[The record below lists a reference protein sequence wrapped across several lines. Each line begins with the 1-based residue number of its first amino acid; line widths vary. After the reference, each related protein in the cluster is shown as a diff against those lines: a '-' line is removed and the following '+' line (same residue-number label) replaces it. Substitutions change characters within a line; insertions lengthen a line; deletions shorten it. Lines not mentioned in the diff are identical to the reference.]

1 MSPRFFRRPLAL
13 AAAVTFSL
21 PLLAAATPAIPPKEP
36 APQSGSVPASQPQSD
51 AVDPARAAVISTDG
65 THGTQTLQPPTADRQ
80 GISLR
85 QNDEEQ
91 AVKKALIH
99 SSSGL
104 RALGAGDRAQ
114 AQRELEVSVSILL
127 KLPGVANP
135 DGHRLQL
142 IEQTAALRA
151 ALSAASPDEDNQASE
166 QEDEA
171 DTEESPDLV
180 NPAEEPGLESPE
192 IKPDSLSEPDLSKFD
207 VPIVLNEKVKA
218 YIVFFQTTKKKVIS
232 EALDRSGRYLP
243 MMREIFQEQ
252 GLPLDLVNLAYIESG
267 FKYRAFSRAKAAG
280 IWQFIKSTGKRYR
293 LEVNNWLDERRDP
306 EKATRAAA
314 AYLKELFGMFD
325 SWPLALASYNAGE
338 HRVQRARVRQGTD
351 DFWSLKLPRET
362 QLFVPAFMAMTV
374 IAKDPERYGFAPPVE
389 EAWKVERGGVP
400 GAIALHHIA
409 RAIDA
414 TPDKIRDLNPALRHG
429 VTPVNYRE
437 YEVNLPSGTKELL
450 LAQVDQLPRTR
461 PREVVRAAGN
471 EGGNRYRV
479 RPGDT
484 LGKIASRYRTTAG
497 HIARLNDMKVEDT
510 LRVGV
515 LLDLPHGK
523 RSTEPVTASTAAH
536 RSRTVVSVAPKPAA
550 PVRSP
555 VHVVRRGDTL
565 WGIAKAYAVTPEELR
580 RWNDLGPRAR
590 LLPGQLLRVTIHATK
605 MTAEAGGGSTV
616 SARPVRYRVKRGDT
630 LWEIARSH
638 DVTQE
643 ELRRWNDLT
652 HRAKLRVGQELTIHL
667 DKS

>member
-1 MSPRFFRRPLAL
+1 MSPRLFRMPLAL
-13 AAAVTFSL
+13 AAAVTLSL

-36 APQSGSVPASQPQSD
+36 APQSGPVSTSQPQSD
-51 AVDPARAAVISTDG
+51 AVDPARPAVISTDG
-65 THGTQTLQPPTADRQ
+65 AQTLQPPTADRQ
-80 GISLR
+80 GISPR
-85 QNDEEQ
+85 QGDEEQ
-91 AVKKALIH
+91 AVKKALTH

-151 ALSAASPDEDNQASE
+151 ALSAASPDDDNQASE

-280 IWQFIKSTGKRYR
+280 IWQFIKETGRRYR
-293 LEVNNWLDERRDP
+293 LEVSHWLDERRDP

-338 HRVQRARVRQGTD
+338 QRVQRARVRQGTD

-362 QLFVPAFMAMTV
+362 QLFVPAFMAMTI
-374 IAKDPERYGFAPPVE
+374 IAKDPGRYGFTPPVE
-389 EAWKVERGGVP
+389 KAWEVERAAVP

-409 RAIDA
+409 RAINA
-414 TPDKIRDLNPALRHG
+414 TPDEIRDLNPALRGG

-437 YEVNLPSGTKELL
+437 YEINLPSGTRALL
-450 LAQVDQLPRTR
+450 LAQVAQLPRTR
-461 PREVVRAAGN
+461 PREVVRVAAN

-484 LGKIASRYRTTAG
+484 LGKIASRHGTKASQL
-497 HIARLNDMKVEDT
+497 ANLNGMRVGDT

-515 LLDLPHGK
+515 VLTLPQGK
-523 RSTEPVTASTAAH
+523 RQTEHPIASAPAN
-536 RSRTVVSVAPKPAA
+536 RSRTAVSVAPKPAA

-555 VHVVRRGDTL
+555 VHVVRQGDTL
-565 WGIAKAYAVTPEELR
+565 WGIAKAHAVTPDELR
-580 RWNDLGPRAR
+580 RWNDLGPRVM
-590 LLPGQLLRVTIHATK
+590 LKPGQSLRVAVHAPKTTSK
-605 MTAEAGGGSTV
+605 AGGASNV
-616 SARPVRYRVKRGDT
+616 SEKPVRYRVKRGDT

-638 DVTQE
+638 DVTPEKLSQ
-643 ELRRWNDLT
+643 WNDLT

>member
-1 MSPRFFRRPLAL
+1 MSHRLFRMPLAL
-13 AAAVTFSL
+13 AVAATFSL

-36 APQSGSVPASQPQSD
+36 TPQSGPVSTSQPQSD

-65 THGTQTLQPPTADRQ
+65 TQTLQPPTADRQ
-80 GISLR
+80 GISPS
-85 QNDEEQ
+85 QTDEEQ
-91 AVKKALIH
+91 AIKKALIH

-151 ALSAASPDEDNQASE
+151 ALSAASPDEDNQTSE

-180 NPAEEPGLESPE
+180 NPTEEPGLESPE
-192 IKPDSLSEPDLSKFD
+192 IKPDSLSDPDLSKFD

-218 YIVFFQTTKKKVIS
+218 YIVFFQTTKRKLIS

-252 GLPLDLVNLAYIESG
+252 GLPLDLVNLAYIESA

-293 LEVNNWLDERRDP
+293 LEVNHWVDERRDP

-314 AYLKELFGMFD
+314 AYLKELYGMFD

-374 IAKDPERYGFAPPVE
+374 IAKDPERYGFDPPVE
-389 EAWKVERGGVP
+389 KAWEVEQVRVP
-400 GAIALHHIA
+400 GAIDIRHIA
-409 RAIDA
+409 RAVNVTHEEIH
-414 TPDKIRDLNPALRHG
+414 DLNPALRHG

-450 LAQVDQLPRTR
+450 LAQVDQLPRTYR
-461 PREVVRAAGN
+461 RYRRVVRAARN
-471 EGGNRYRV
+471 QSADRYRV
-479 RPGDT
+479 KRGDT
-484 LGKIASRYRTTAG
+484 LGKIASRYRTTAD
-497 HIARLNDMKVEDT
+497 HIARLNDMRVNGT
-510 LRVGV
+510 LRAGV
-515 LLDLPHGK
+515 VLKLRYGK
-523 RSTEPVTASTAAH
+523 RSRGPAVASAPANA
-536 RSRTVVSVAPKPAA
+536 SRTVATVASKQAA
-550 PVRSP
+550 TLRSLF
-555 VHVVRRGDTL
+555 HVVRRGDTL
-565 WGIAKAYAVTPEELR
+565 WGIAKVYAVTPEELR
-580 RWNDLGPRAR
+580 RWNDLGHRVM
-590 LLPGQLLRVTIHATK
+590 LQPGQSLRVAVHAPKTTSK
-605 MTAEAGGGSTV
+605 AGGAFKV
-616 SARPVRYRVKRGDT
+616 SERPVRYRVKRGDT

-638 DVTQE
+638 DVTPQE
-643 ELRRWNDLT
+643 LSQWNDLT

>member
-1 MSPRFFRRPLAL
+1 MSPWFFRRPLAL
-13 AAAVTFSL
+13 SAAFTFSL
-21 PLLAAATPAIPPKEP
+21 PLLAAATPVIPPKEP
-36 APQSGSVPASQPQSD
+36 APQSGPVSTSQPQSD
-51 AVDPARAAVISTDG
+51 VVDPARTAVVSPDG
-65 THGTQTLQPPTADRQ
+65 TQPLQPPTADRQ
-80 GISLR
+80 GISPG
-85 QNDEEQ
+85 QSDDEQ
-91 AVKKALIH
+91 SIKKALIH
-99 SSSGL
+99 SSAGL
-104 RALGAGDRAQ
+104 RALGSGDRAQ
-114 AQRELEVSVSILL
+114 AQRELDASINLLSKMPETANTDGRRL
-127 KLPGVANP
+127 KL
-135 DGHRLQL
+135 
-142 IEQTAALRA
+142 IEETAALRA
-151 ALSAASPDEDNQASE
+151 ALSAASPDDDNQVSE

-180 NPAEEPGLESPE
+180 NPAEEPALESPE
-192 IKPDSLSEPDLSKFD
+192 VKPDLLSEPDLSKFD
-207 VPIVLNEKVKA
+207 VPIVLNEEVKA

-243 MMREIFQEQ
+243 MMREIFREQ

-280 IWQFIKSTGKRYR
+280 IWQFIKETGKRYR
-293 LEVNNWLDERRDP
+293 LAVSHWLDERRDP

-314 AYLKELFGMFD
+314 AYLKELYGMFN

-338 HRVQRARVRQGTD
+338 HRVQRARVQQGTD

-374 IAKDPERYGFAPPVE
+374 IAKDPERYGFTSPVE
-389 EAWKVERGGVP
+389 KAWEVEQAVVP

-414 TPDKIRDLNPALRHG
+414 TPDEIHDLNPALRHG

-437 YEVNLPSGTKELL
+437 YEVNLPSGTRALL
-450 LAQVDQLPRTR
+450 LAQVDQLPRTYR
-461 PREVVRAAGN
+461 RHRQVIRAARN
-471 EGGNRYRV
+471 QSADRYRV

-484 LGKIASRYRTTAG
+484 LGKIASHHGTKTS
-497 HIARLNDMKVEDT
+497 HLARLNDMRVDDT

-515 LLDLPHGK
+515 VLNLPRGK
-523 RSTEPVTASTAAH
+523 RQVEHPVTSAPGN
-536 RSRTVVSVAPKPAA
+536 RSRTMVSAAPKPAG
-550 PVRSP
+550 PIQFLGHIVK
-555 VHVVRRGDTL
+555 RGDTL

-590 LLPGQLLRVTIHATK
+590 LLPGRSLRVAIRASKT
-605 MTAEAGGGSTV
+605 TAEAGGASKV
-616 SARPVRYRVKRGDT
+616 SERPVRYRVKRGDT

-638 DVTQE
+638 DVNPE

>member
-1 MSPRFFRRPLAL
+1 MSPWFFRRPLAL
-13 AAAVTFSL
+13 SAAFTFSL
-21 PLLAAATPAIPPKEP
+21 PLLAAATPAIPPTEP
-36 APQSGSVPASQPQSD
+36 APQSGPVSTSQPQSD
-51 AVDPARAAVISTDG
+51 AVDPARPAVVSPDG
-65 THGTQTLQPPTADRQ
+65 TQPLQPPTADRQ
-80 GISLR
+80 GISPG
-85 QNDEEQ
+85 QSDDEQ
-91 AVKKALIH
+91 AVKKALTH

-104 RALGAGDRAQ
+104 LALGSGDRAQ
-114 AQRELEVSVSILL
+114 AQRELEASISILL

-135 DGHRLQL
+135 DAHRLQL
-142 IEQTAALRA
+142 IEQTAALKA
-151 ALSAASPDEDNQASE
+151 GLSAASPDEANQASE

-180 NPAEEPGLESPE
+180 NPEEEPGLESPE

-218 YIVFFQTTKKKVIS
+218 YIVFFQTTKKKLIS

-243 MMREIFQEQ
+243 MMRKIFQEK
-252 GLPLDLVNLAYIESG
+252 GLPLDLVNLAYIESA
-267 FKYRAFSRAKAAG
+267 FKYRAYSRAKAAG

-293 LEVNNWLDERRDP
+293 LEVNNWVDERRDP

-314 AYLKELFGMFD
+314 TYLKELFGMFD

-338 HRVQRARVRQGTD
+338 QRVQRARVRQGTD
-351 DFWSLKLPRET
+351 DFWSLRLPKET
-362 QLFVPAFMAMTV
+362 QFYVPAFMAMTI
-374 IAKDPERYGFAPPVE
+374 IAKDPERYGFTSPVE
-389 EAWKVERGGVP
+389 EAWKVERAVVP

-409 RAIDA
+409 RAIDV

-429 VTPVNYRE
+429 VTPVTYRR
-437 YEVNLPSGTKELL
+437 YEINLPSGTRALL

-479 RPGDT
+479 RLGDT
-484 LGKIASRYRTTAG
+484 LGKIASRHGAKASRLAK
-497 HIARLNDMKVEDT
+497 LNDMAVDDT

-515 LLDLPHGK
+515 VLNLPHGK
-523 RSTEPVTASTAAH
+523 RSTEAPVALAAAG
-536 RSRTVVSVAPKPAA
+536 RSRKGVSVAPKPAG
-550 PVRSP
+550 PIQSL
-555 VHVVRRGDTL
+555 VHIVKRGDTL

-590 LLPGQLLRVTIHATK
+590 LLAGRSLRVATHASKT
-605 MTAEAGGGSTV
+605 TAVADGASKV
-616 SARPVRYRVKRGDT
+616 SERPVRYRVKRGDT

-638 DVTQE
+638 DVSPE

-652 HRAKLRVGQELTIHL
+652 HRANLRVGQQLTIHL

>member
-1 MSPRFFRRPLAL
+1 MSPRLFRMPLAL
-13 AAAVTFSL
+13 SAAVTFSF
-21 PLLAAATPAIPPKEP
+21 PLLAAATPAIPLKEP
-36 APQSGSVPASQPQSD
+36 APQSGPVSTSQPQSD
-51 AVDPARAAVISTDG
+51 AVDPAKPAAVSTDG
-65 THGTQTLQPPTADRQ
+65 AQTLQPPTADRQ
-80 GISLR
+80 GTPPS
-85 QNDEEQ
+85 QGDEEQ
-91 AVKKALIH
+91 SIKKALIH
-99 SSSGL
+99 SSAGL
-104 RALGAGDRAQ
+104 RALGVGDRAQ
-114 AQRELEVSVSILL
+114 AQRELDASINLLSRMPETANTDGRRL
-127 KLPGVANP
+127 KL
-135 DGHRLQL
+135 
-142 IEQTAALRA
+142 IEETAALKA
-151 ALSAASPDEDNQASE
+151 ALSAASPDDDNQTSE

-180 NPAEEPGLESPE
+180 NPEEEPGLESPE

-218 YIVFFQTTKKKVIS
+218 YIVFFQTKKKKLIS

-243 MMREIFQEQ
+243 MMRKIFQEK
-252 GLPLDLVNLAYIESG
+252 GLPLDLVNLAYIESA

-293 LEVNNWLDERRDP
+293 LEVNNWVDERRDP

-314 AYLKELFGMFD
+314 TYLKELFGMFD

-338 HRVQRARVRQGTD
+338 QRVQRARVRQGTD
-351 DFWSLKLPRET
+351 DFWSLRLPKET
-362 QLFVPAFMAMTV
+362 QFYVPAFMAMTI
-374 IAKDPERYGFAPPVE
+374 IAKDPERYGFTSPVE
-389 EAWKVERGGVP
+389 EAWKVERAAVP

-414 TPDKIRDLNPALRHG
+414 TPDKIHDLNPALRHG
-429 VTPVNYRE
+429 VTPVTYRR
-437 YEVNLPSGTKELL
+437 YEINLPSGTRALL

-484 LGKIASRYRTTAG
+484 LGKIASRHGAK
-497 HIARLNDMKVEDT
+497 ASQLAKLNDMGVDDT
-510 LRVGV
+510 LGVGV
-515 LLDLPHGK
+515 VLNLPQGK
-523 RSTEPVTASTAAH
+523 RQGEHPIASAPAN
-536 RSRTVVSVAPKPAA
+536 RSRTVVLSVAPRPAA

-555 VHVVRRGDTL
+555 VHVVRQGDTL
-565 WGIAKAYAVTPEELR
+565 SGIAKAYAVTPEELR

-590 LLPGQLLRVTIHATK
+590 LLPGRSLRVAIHASKT
-605 MTAEAGGGSTV
+605 TAEAGGASKV
-616 SARPVRYRVKRGDT
+616 SDRPVRYRIKRGDT

-638 DVTQE
+638 EVTPE
-643 ELRRWNDLT
+643 ELRRSNDLT

>member
-36 APQSGSVPASQPQSD
+36 APQSGPVSTSQPQSD
-51 AVDPARAAVISTDG
+51 AVDPARPAVVSTDG
-65 THGTQTLQPPTADRQ
+65 AHGTPTLQPPTADRQ
-80 GISLR
+80 GTPPR
-85 QNDEEQ
+85 QGDEEQ
-91 AVKKALIH
+91 AVKKALTH

-114 AQRELEVSVSILL
+114 AQRELEASISILL

-135 DGHRLQL
+135 DAHRLQL

-151 ALSAASPDEDNQASE
+151 ALAAVPPDEGNQASE
-166 QEDEA
+166 QEEEA

-180 NPAEEPGLESPE
+180 IPEAEPGLESPE

-218 YIVFFQTTKKKVIS
+218 YIVFFQTTKKKLIS

-280 IWQFIKSTGKRYR
+280 IWQFMKSTGKRYR
-293 LEVNNWLDERRDP
+293 LEVNHWLDERRDP

-338 HRVQRARVRQGTD
+338 QRVQRARVRQGTD

-362 QLFVPAFMAMTV
+362 KLFVPAFMAMTI
-374 IAKDPERYGFAPPVE
+374 IAKDPERYGFTSPVE
-389 EAWKVERGGVP
+389 EAWKVERAAVP

-461 PREVVRAAGN
+461 PREVVRAAAN

-484 LGKIASRYRTTAG
+484 LGKIASRHGTKSSQLAS
-497 HIARLNDMKVEDT
+497 LNGMRVDDT

-515 LLDLPHGK
+515 LLNLPQG
-523 RSTEPVTASTAAH
+523 RQQTERPIASTPVN

-565 WGIAKAYAVTPEELR
+565 SGIAKAYAVTPEELR
-580 RWNDLGPRAR
+580 RWNDLGPRVM
-590 LLPGQLLRVTIHATK
+590 LQPGQSLRVAIHAPKT
-605 MTAEAGGGSTV
+605 TAEAGGASKV
-616 SARPVRYRVKRGDT
+616 SERPVRYRVKRGDT
-630 LWEIARSH
+630 LWEIAKSH
-638 DVTQE
+638 DVTPE

-667 DKS
+667 DRS